1 MKRLAKTMKEWLK
14 ERTEATACK
23 REARKERMLSRA
35 SERAVQLMEYEGDL
49 YVSHNGEPL
58 LPIDCLKWGLPPH
71 VRRDAWNMEGVAQRK
86 RSRVW
91 KLLRVTVVST
101 RR

>member
-1 MKRLAKTMKEWLK
+1 MKEWLK

-58 LPIDCLKWGLPPH
+58 LPIDCLKWGLP
-71 VRRDAWNMEGVAQRK
+71 RTLGAMRGI
-86 RSRVW
+86 W
-91 KLLRVTVVST
+91 KEWHRERGREYGSY
-101 RR
+101 